1 MLTTLYRSAATWT
14 ALGLASG
21 LFYREF
27 TKANDFT
34 GWTQLSVVHTHT
46 LTLGMAV
53 LLIFLALTAVFD
65 LGADERFRWG
75 IGVWNAGLAVTA
87 GTMTVKGVLQVLGNE
102 SANSAAISG
111 ISGLGH
117 ITLTVAFVLVFLA
130 LGAAVRRRA
139 TAGTSGPASTG
150 LSTDDT
156 VTSVQVNE

>member
-27 TKANDFT
+27 TKANDFS
-34 GWTQLSVVHTHT
+34 GWTQLSVVHTHA
-46 LTLGMAV
+46 LTLGTVV
-53 LLIFLALTAVFD
+53 LLILLALTAAFD
-65 LGADERFRWG
+65 LGTDKRFRWG

-87 GTMTVKGVLQVLGNE
+87 GAMTVKGVLQVLGNE

-130 LGAAVRRRA
+130 LGAAVRRRTTA
-139 TAGTSGPASTG
+139 TSPETIAAPSIADESA
-150 LSTDDT
+150 
-156 VTSVQVNE
+156 TSVQVTK